1 VNTALIV
8 LVSDFLFW
16 VWSQEI
22 RVLILV
28 VVLTTQ
34 VLNKNPVEFM
44 VLHNVFGL
52 LVKWCCQM
60 RQIKTLNITN

>member
-1 VNTALIV
+1 MNTALIV

-44 VLHNVFGL
+44 VLHNVEL
-52 LVKWCCQM
+52 CEK
-60 RQIKTLNITN
+60 RRKTECAVLH